1 MVPFDPASIV
11 LATLLLS
18 LVLFLTD
25 KVRYDL
31 IALGVVVV
39 LAGSGVLTPGEAFAG
54 FASPAVMMIAAMYVF
69 GAAMTRWGVAEL
81 IGQRLLTT
89 STGGE
94 TALVFRVVLV
104 SGLHADQYLKAGI
117 HCAPSLPK

>member
-39 LAGSGVLTPGEAFAG
+39 LAGSGVLSPEQAFAG

-81 IGQRLLTT
+81 IGQRLLTAR
-89 STGGE
+89 TGG
-94 TALVFRVVLV
+94 
-104 SGLHADQYLKAGI
+104 
-117 HCAPSLPK
+117 